1 MRVEFAVLQPIGERP
16 EVRGDRPCTDPCR
29 QAHDSVE
36 DHGAEHWIGREPEP
50 EIVATCL
57 RGLGE
62 IGFVDGQNV
71 RIEALPIRANSRLMH
86 RSK

>member
-1 MRVEFAVLQPIGERP
+1 MARNIGSA
-16 EVRGDRPCTDPCR
+16 G
-29 QAHDSVE
+29 SL
-36 DHGAEHWIGREPEP
+36 EP
-50 EIVATCL
+50 EIVATFL

-62 IGFVDGQNV
+62 IGFIDGQNV